1 MINYVYL
8 ISGFIIK
15 KLIVFIYY
23 FRETNTNFNDIKSV
37 QVLKAAEVKPVK
49 KDFYFYQGNFLKILT
64 EFVLIN
70 LLFTALDGQ
79 HIYLSAVNVEMLESM
94 FGSLENS
101 PQEIKAT
108 VIEKQYLSMTE
119 ALRKRYRFLLHLP
132 ITTVFEWVEIDL
144 ENIVN
149 QETLFI
155 FKSK

>member
-1 MINYVYL
+1 M
-8 ISGFIIK
+8 
-15 KLIVFIYY
+15 
-23 FRETNTNFNDIKSV
+23 
-37 QVLKAAEVKPVK
+37 
-49 KDFYFYQGNFLKILT
+49 
-64 EFVLIN
+64 LIN
-70 LLFTALDGQ
+70 LIFTAMDGQ

-132 ITTVFEWVEIDL
+132 ITTVFEWVEINL

-155 FKSK
+155 FKSKWFIFIIAT